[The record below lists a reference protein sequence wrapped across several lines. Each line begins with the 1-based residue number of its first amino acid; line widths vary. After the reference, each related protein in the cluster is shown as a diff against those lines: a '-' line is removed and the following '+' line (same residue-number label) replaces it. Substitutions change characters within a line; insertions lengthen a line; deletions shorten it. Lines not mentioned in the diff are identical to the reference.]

1 MNLNAEAKASVDVE
15 VDLNV
20 DLAYSV
26 TSLKFVFPPS
36 QGGSSVDLS
45 PKDSRKCHLLSRDIN
60 SNISLALRLSVSPN
74 VATNTTIEAHIIPSV
89 CCFNKMIRVNV
100 ADGILCVVE
109 LRHIGSRRGRRI
121 YFP

>member
-36 QGGSSVDLS
+36 QGGSSANLA
-45 PKDSRKCHLLSRDIN
+45 PKDSRKFHLFSHDA
-60 SNISLALRLSVSPN
+60 NIL
-74 VATNTTIEAHIIPSV
+74 
-89 CCFNKMIRVNV
+89 
-100 ADGILCVVE
+100 
-109 LRHIGSRRGRRI
+109 
-121 YFP
+121 

>member
-1 MNLNAEAKASVDVE
+1 MLIAYGKHRIFSIGPTLNLNAEAKASVGVE

-60 SNISLALRLSVSPN
+60 
-74 VATNTTIEAHIIPSV
+74 
-89 CCFNKMIRVNV
+89 
-100 ADGILCVVE
+100 IL
-109 LRHIGSRRGRRI
+109 
-121 YFP
+121 